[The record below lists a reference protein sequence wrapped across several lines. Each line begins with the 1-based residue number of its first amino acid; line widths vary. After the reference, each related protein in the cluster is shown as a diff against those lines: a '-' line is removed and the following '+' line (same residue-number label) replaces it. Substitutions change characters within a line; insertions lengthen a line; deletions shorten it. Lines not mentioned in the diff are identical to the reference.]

1 MCRTVWMPDFPF
13 LENSVEFSVG
23 ADSVWVWCVRTSS
36 TTEQVRNHLQVHVT
50 KERWTKKIK
59 TTNQRKLFSPTGFSQ
74 ISPSVLAVQG
84 LALSP
89 ATSALSRYA
98 QKPESLGSP
107 GNHCSVLAVKGD
119 MSSHPQYETFI
130 FLRPTQGVSFC
141 KREKC
146 FVHVFFTHTHTYMHN
161 TIQWN
166 I

>member
-1 MCRTVWMPDFPF
+1 M
-13 LENSVEFSVG
+13 
-23 ADSVWVWCVRTSS
+23 
-36 TTEQVRNHLQVHVT
+36 LQR
-50 KERWTKKIK
+50 KGEKK
-59 TTNQRKLFSPTGFSQ
+59 KLFSPTGFSQ

-141 KREKC
+141 KRENR
-146 FVHVFFTHTHTYMHN
+146 FVHVFFTHTHTCTIQSSETYSKIPHRTHRNAIQCN
-161 TIQWN
+161 TIQS
-166 I
+166 IFQCFYE